1 MIQLCGCQGYHALAK
16 FSNSCT
22 EIWRAYQYWLTD
34 LCTLYIFFFLFLP
47 FLCFTTLST
56 LLSRAL
62 SCASSASSWFFLD
75 ANHSSTS
82 TNFENGLLAALDMV
96 SPNDRI
102 SPIFGC
108 SGSARFWRF
117 CIYELLLRHASLR
130 DPMAITHLDVE
141 WLALKEYF
149 KVRVTVQHRMGN
161 NLL

>member
-1 MIQLCGCQGYHALAK
+1 MLSPNSAIAAPRSEGHINIGSQIYVLCI
-16 FSNSCT
+16 FS
-22 EIWRAYQYWLTD
+22 
-34 LCTLYIFFFLFLP
+34 FFFFLP

-108 SGSARFWRF
+108 SGSARF
-117 CIYELLLRHASLR
+117 
-130 DPMAITHLDVE
+130 
-141 WLALKEYF
+141 
-149 KVRVTVQHRMGN
+149 
-161 NLL
+161 